1 MGNSAGE
8 TYVSP
13 SNLPGL
19 THISNIYHIV
29 AVPFESVIDGST
41 EKFKSPLFLGTCQSA
56 LSSVSALVYLFFRR
70 KSGQSLVQLLG
81 LEHHTAHTT
90 QTNGSVKK
98 SENGKANGHSPA
110 KNVEARYSTNTLLLR
125 YLQCSVFITSA
136 APFGFAALSYITY
149 PAMVLGKSCKLVPV
163 MIMNVL
169 LYRRRFAPH
178 KYLVVGMVTLG
189 ITMFMGFGKEKPSK
203 SKNNGTGGELSV
215 YTQLI
220 GITYLLINLAIDG
233 ATNSTQDEIFARFKV
248 SGQQMMFWINLFCTI
263 LTSVISILP
272 LPYIPV
278 LHPSHSRTELEGA
291 LQFIHTHP
299 SVVFPLVQFAV
310 TGALGQLFI
319 FETLQ
324 HFGSLT
330 LVYVTASVPVQRRLT
345 YPGTRCST
353 ITLTRKLFTML
364 LSVVVYNHTLMP
376 GQWAGAGV
384 VFAGISVEAWVKR
397 RGKIPKRSLFNAL
410 SDAKLSRRCAR
421 QASDTREGEGK
432 D

>member
-1 MGNSAGE
+1 M
-8 TYVSP
+8 
-13 SNLPGL
+13 
-19 THISNIYHIV
+19 
-29 AVPFESVIDGST
+29 
-41 EKFKSPLFLGTCQSA
+41 GTCQSA
-56 LSSVSALVYLFFRR
+56 LSSISAVLYLFFRR
-70 KSGQSLVQLLG
+70 KPSQTISSLLG
-81 LEHHTAHTT
+81 LHHDLPTPQSSTNDSAK
-90 QTNGSVKK
+90 TNGSTKV
-98 SENGKANGHSPA
+98 NGTASHHN
-110 KNVEARYSTNTLLLR
+110 NINRYNTNALLLR
-125 YLQCSVFITSA
+125 YFQCAVFITSA

-169 LYRRRFAPH
+169 LYRRKFAPH
-178 KYLVVGMVTLG
+178 KYLVVVMVTLG

-203 SKNNGTGGELSV
+203 SKNSDGNGTAELSM

-291 LQFIHTHP
+291 LEFIHTHP
-299 SVVFPLVQFAV
+299 SVIGPLAQFAL

-330 LVYVTASVPVQRRLT
+330 LV
-345 YPGTRCST
+345 
-353 ITLTRKLFTML
+353 
-364 LSVVVYNHTLMP
+364 
-376 GQWAGAGV
+376 
-384 VFAGISVEAWVKR
+384 
-397 RGKIPKRSLFNAL
+397 
-410 SDAKLSRRCAR
+410 
-421 QASDTREGEGK
+421 
-432 D
+432 

>member
-1 MGNSAGE
+1 VNGTASHHN
-8 TYVSP
+8 
-13 SNLPGL
+13 
-19 THISNIYHIV
+19 NINRYN
-29 AVPFESVIDGST
+29 
-41 EKFKSPLFLGTCQSA
+41 
-56 LSSVSALVYLFFRR
+56 
-70 KSGQSLVQLLG
+70 
-81 LEHHTAHTT
+81 
-90 QTNGSVKK
+90 TN
-98 SENGKANGHSPA
+98 A
-110 KNVEARYSTNTLLLR
+110 LLLR
-125 YLQCSVFITSA
+125 YFQCAVFITSA

-169 LYRRRFAPH
+169 LYRRKFAPH
-178 KYLVVGMVTLG
+178 KYLVVVMVTLG

-203 SKNNGTGGELSV
+203 SKNSDGNGTAELSM

-291 LQFIHTHP
+291 LEFIHTHP
-299 SVVFPLVQFAV
+299 SVIGPLAQFAL

-330 LVYVTASVPVQRRLT
+330 LV
-345 YPGTRCST
+345 
-353 ITLTRKLFTML
+353 
-364 LSVVVYNHTLMP
+364 
-376 GQWAGAGV
+376 
-384 VFAGISVEAWVKR
+384 
-397 RGKIPKRSLFNAL
+397 
-410 SDAKLSRRCAR
+410 
-421 QASDTREGEGK
+421 
-432 D
+432 